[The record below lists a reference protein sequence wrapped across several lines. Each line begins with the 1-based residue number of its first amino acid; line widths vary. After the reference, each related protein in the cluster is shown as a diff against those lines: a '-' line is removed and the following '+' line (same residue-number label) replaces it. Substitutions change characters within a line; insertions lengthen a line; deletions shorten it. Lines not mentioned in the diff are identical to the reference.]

1 MINWHR
7 LFGLSLKDFFTRSPF
22 DVEVEIDLSV
32 KRQFLDIVVL
42 RRHSGP
48 MNELLPDGLENIAT
62 YNLITYK
69 SVHEA
74 LDSWTI
80 DELLGHT
87 VSYVKLVS
95 PRDGL
100 LPIDQFRLYG
110 ISTRFPKKLGREVEL
125 KRVKDGVYEAVW
137 GAHRIRILVLREM
150 PSAPQNAL
158 WEMFSG
164 EPRKVEAGLR
174 AYQPRTLDVRG
185 VMNALHEHFGVGG
198 AEMAYNWE
206 DFRRD
211 FAKEHLHELTLEER
225 LEGLSPDE
233 LAHRLKP
240 SERLAG
246 LSPEDRLAGL
256 SPDELARRLK
266 PSERLEG
273 LSLEDIERYLRR
285 KKRERGNAGDD

>member
-1 MINWHR
+1 LINWHR
-7 LFGLSLKDFFTRSPF
+7 LFGLSLKDFFTRTPF

-32 KRQFLDIVVL
+32 KRQFLDIVIL

-48 MNELLPDGLENIAT
+48 MDELLPDGLDNIST

-87 VSYVKLVS
+87 VNYVKLVS
-95 PRDGL
+95 PREAL
-100 LPIDQFRLYG
+100 LPIDEFRLYG
-110 ISTRFPKKLGREVEL
+110 ISTRFPKKLDREVEL
-125 KRVKDGVYEAVW
+125 KPVKAGVYEAVW

-150 PSAPQNAL
+150 QRAPQNAL

-164 EPRKVEAGLR
+164 EPQKVASGLR
-174 AYQPRTLDVRG
+174 AYEPRTPDIRG
-185 VMNALHEHFGVGG
+185 VMNALHEHYGVGG
-198 AEMAYNWE
+198 AEMPYTWE

-211 FAKEHLHELTLEER
+211 YTKEHLHELTLEER
-225 LEGLSPDE
+225 LEGLSPEE
-233 LAHRLKP
+233 LARRLKP

-246 LSPEDRLAGL
+246 LE
-256 SPDELARRLK
+256 

-273 LSLEDIERYLRR
+273 LSLEDIEKYLRL
-285 KKRERGNAGDD
+285 KKRQQRGVDGD